1 MLTLYCLSFGV
12 ASADTTSGYTQRQLY
27 QLGIN
32 YFDINDES
40 TSGGTACGASNNTDY
55 AGNAVLTTAQL
66 QAIQENQSTYEQ
78 AAEQVGIPWQMIAV
92 IHLRETGLKRYN
104 PSNGQGA
111 YQIVSGGYAP
121 SSSLTDAQFL
131 QETIDAAN
139 FIKSKN
145 SSLTTTADD
154 AAVKQTFFAYNGQAQ
169 AYVQQAEK
177 LGFSADQGYE
187 GSPYVMNRADLK
199 RDPTVEPTKSN
210 NTWGQ
215 IKTDGGSVSYPA
227 DAAYGAFV
235 VYQSL
240 TGSCNISSN
249 IKNLQ
254 DALPLAKEYISEVVS
269 KCHMAQPQ
277 EVDKSYDGYLLVA
290 TLHHGGDYGCNGAI
304 DGGQCASLSSW
315 FINTHTTYSYS
326 GRSGSG
332 FEVTQLLLDR
342 NISIQP
348 RNPVPTPKPYSI
360 FSTDG
365 GNNHTGVVLSV
376 SGHTIITLEAN
387 YPAPIANNGGDD
399 GQVSIRQYE
408 IPSYYNFVYVG
419 DKLKGISN

>member
-1 MLTLYCLSFGV
+1 MLTLYCFSFGV

-32 YFDINDES
+32 YFDINDGGDTSS
-40 TSGGTACGASNNTDY
+40 TSCGGGGNNTDY
-55 AGNAVLTTAQL
+55 AGRPILTSAQL
-66 QAIQENQSTYEQ
+66 QAIQENQSIYQQ

-121 SSSLTDAQFL
+121 SNSLTDQQFL
-131 QETIDAAN
+131 QETIDAAK
-139 FIKSKN
+139 FIKGKN
-145 SSLTTTADD
+145 PDLTTTADD

-169 AYVQQAEK
+169 VYVQQAQK

-215 IKTDGGSVSYPA
+215 IKTDGGSLSYPA
-227 DAAYGAFV
+227 DEAYGAFV

-240 TGSCNISSN
+240 TGSCNITSN
-249 IKNLQ
+249 IKGLQ
-254 DALPLAKEYISEVVS
+254 DAIPLAREFISEVVS
-269 KCHMAQPQ
+269 QCHMARPQ
-277 EVDKSYDGYLLVA
+277 EVNKSYGDDLLVA
-290 TLHHGGDYGCNGAI
+290 TLGHGGDYGCNGAV
-304 DGGQCASLSSW
+304 DGGQCSSLSSW
-315 FINTHTTYSYS
+315 FINTHTGYSYS

-332 FEVTQLLLDR
+332 WEVTQLLLDR
-342 NISIQP
+342 NSSIQP
-348 RNPVPTPKPYSI
+348 RNPLTSPKPYSI
-360 FSTDG
+360 FSTDEG
-365 GNNHTGVVLSV
+365 HNHTGVVLSV
-376 SGHTIITLEAN
+376 SGQKIITLEAN
-387 YPAPIANNGGDD
+387 WPVGGGGDN
-399 GQVSIRQYE
+399 GQVVIRQYNA
-408 IPSYYNFVYVG
+408 PSYYNYVYVG